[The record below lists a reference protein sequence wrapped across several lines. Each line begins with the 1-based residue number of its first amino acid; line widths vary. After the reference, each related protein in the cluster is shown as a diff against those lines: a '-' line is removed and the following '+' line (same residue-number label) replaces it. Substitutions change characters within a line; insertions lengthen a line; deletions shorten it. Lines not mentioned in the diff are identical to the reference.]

1 MSAITIIALW
11 GATALLA
18 SVLGGII
25 AYAKRRDHSAWA
37 AWCFLLPPLV
47 LWIALMPK
55 NPGERPRK
63 PTLDEEDREAY

>member
-1 MSAITIIALW
+1 MSAITIIAIW